1 MSIPDPST
9 GSTRPQSSLSEA
21 VEQAADAARI
31 WWKDISDFAKDEA
44 DQLSSGDY
52 GLQDLASAQVHLMRI
67 CVRNT
72 IKSVGVLT
80 DNLALVSYPRSGAPS
95 QLRTVNVPVSV
106 PPNVNVKLTA
116 SDLVGQL
123 HARRISSSAI
133 RIQPDEP
140 SSEAISVTVEITCP
154 PVPSDLYEGRLH
166 SADDAVSIPFR
177 VAINELGE
185 PLP

>member
-1 MSIPDPST
+1 MSAPDPPT
-9 GSTRPQSSLSEA
+9 GPPPPQSPLSEA
-21 VEQAADAARI
+21 VEQAADAAKI
-31 WWKDISDFAKDEA
+31 WWEDISDFAKNEA

-52 GLQDLASAQVHLMRI
+52 GLKDLASAQVNLLRI

-72 IKSVGVLT
+72 IKSVGVLS
-80 DNLALVSYPRSGAPS
+80 DNLALMSYPSPGTPPPP
-95 QLRTVNVPVSV
+95 RTMSVPVSI

-123 HARRISSSAI
+123 QAQRISSTTI
-133 RIQPDEP
+133 HIQPEEP
-140 SSEAISVTVEITCP
+140 SSEATSVTVEIKCP

-166 SADDAVSIPFR
+166 SADGTVSIPFW

>member
-1 MSIPDPST
+1 MSAPDPST
-9 GSTRPQSSLSEA
+9 GPARPQSRLSEA

-31 WWKDISDFAKDEA
+31 WWEDISDFAKDEA

-52 GLQDLASAQVHLMRI
+52 GLQDLASAQVNLMRI

-72 IKSVGVLT
+72 VKSVGVLS
-80 DNLALVSYPRSGAPS
+80 DNLALMSYPRPGAPPPP
-95 QLRTVNVPVSV
+95 RTVNVPVSI

-116 SDLVGQL
+116 SDLVGRL
-123 HARRISSSAI
+123 HTQRISSSAI

-140 SSEAISVTVEITCP
+140 SNETISVTVEVKCP
-154 PVPSDLYEGRLH
+154 PVPKDLYEGRLH
-166 SADDAVSIPFR
+166 SVDGAVSIPFR